1 MRLKPSSL
9 EKSTNIY
16 FSLLMLTQDRV
27 YVPRLSSQP
36 VSGTASLW
44 LKIAL
49 KQNGLHMTPARVVVL
64 ILLEVQKSEKI
75 SVSDF
80 YV

>member
-1 MRLKPSSL
+1 MIFLSTIMKLKPSSL

-27 YVPRLSSQP
+27 M
-36 VSGTASLW
+36 GTQALLIANLW

-49 KQNGLHMTPARVVVL
+49 KQNGLLRACCKSHSISIIGSL
-64 ILLEVQKSEKI
+64 I
-75 SVSDF
+75 
-80 YV
+80 